1 MFLPSFKKRKICNL
15 NSYSNT
21 PKDIITN
28 KDIGNFKE
36 DFMTGQ
42 NRCMII
48 HKPFELQ
55 IDEKKYI
62 NGCKCGS
69 GSFSRVYILSS
80 KEEPEDKGKS
90 LVIKIFKSGWGYEK
104 AAVKEINSLRALK
117 DSPFIVDIVVYFK
130 ITDNH
135 IAIVTPFYNFN
146 LFKYI
151 ETYLQHTTISYDN
164 FMKVFVS
171 LLNATKCMIENGISS
186 TDMKPENIFLNVN
199 MDGTI
204 QKVVLGDFST
214 PLYLKTQDKESFN
227 YHVTT
232 KFYRAPEIIFQLD
245 IPHLKYMDLWSIACV
260 MFELHSGSIL
270 FDCDTND
277 SDLDKSNEDLVNKHV
292 SLLGCPSYSYFKKYD
307 LDYCEESV
315 YINSEKYKKFKEPNQ
330 YLIKQC
336 SEMPFGLELII
347 KFLNWDPDERPTP
360 EFALSYIEERL

>member
-1 MFLPSFKKRKICNL
+1 MSLPSFKKRKFCNL
-15 NSYSNT
+15 
-21 PKDIITN
+21 DIITD

-42 NRCMII
+42 NSCMII
-48 HKPFELQ
+48 HKPIVLN
-55 IDEKKYI
+55 I
-62 NGCKCGS
+62 NGNIVQNGYKIGKGAYS
-69 GSFSRVYILSS
+69 TVYKLI
-80 KEEPEDKGKS
+80 DKLNPRDNTKA
-90 LVIKIFKSGWGYEK
+90 LAIKIFKLGWGYKK
-104 AAVKEINSLRALK
+104 AAFKEINSLRALK
-117 DSPFIVDIVVYFK
+117 DCPFIVDIVAYFK
-130 ITDNH
+130 ITNNH
-135 IAIVTPFYNFN
+135 IAIVTPFYDCN
-146 LFKYI
+146 LLSYM
-151 ETYLQHTTISYDN
+151 ETYLQDSIISYDN
-164 FMKVFVS
+164 FMIVFVA
-171 LLNATKCMIENGISS
+171 LLNASCFMIKSGISS
-186 TDMKPENIFLNVN
+186 TDIKPENIFLNVN

-277 SDLDKSNEDLVNKHV
+277 SDLDKSNEDLVNKQI

-315 YINSEKYKKFKEPNQ
+315 YINSKKYKQFKEPNQ
-330 YLIKQC
+330 DLIELFSK
-336 SEMPFGLELII
+336 MPFGLELIL

>member
-1 MFLPSFKKRKICNL
+1 MSLPSFKKRKFCNL
-15 NSYSNT
+15 
-21 PKDIITN
+21 DIITD

-36 DFMTGQ
+36 NFMTGQ
-42 NRCMII
+42 NSCMII
-48 HKPFELQ
+48 HKPIVLN
-55 IDEKKYI
+55 I
-62 NGCKCGS
+62 NGNIVQNGYKIGKGAYS
-69 GSFSRVYILSS
+69 TVYKLI
-80 KEEPEDKGKS
+80 DKLNPRDNTKA
-90 LVIKIFKSGWGYEK
+90 LAIKIFKLGWGYKK
-104 AAVKEINSLRALK
+104 AAFKEINSLRALK
-117 DSPFIVDIVVYFK
+117 DCPFIVDIVAYFK

-214 PLYLKTQDKESFN
+214 PLNLKTQDKESFN

-245 IPHLKYMDLWSIACV
+245 IPNLKYMDLWSLGCV
-260 MFELHSGSIL
+260 LYELYYKEPL
-270 FDCDTND
+270 FKCNTND
-277 SDLDKSNEDLVNKHV
+277 SDLDKSSKDLLNKQV
-292 SLLGCPSYSYFKKYD
+292 SIFGMPLYSYLKKYKVE
-307 LDYCEESV
+307 YCEESV
-315 YINSEKYKKFKEPNQ
+315 YINSENYKKFKEPNQ
-330 YLIKQC
+330 DLIELFSK
-336 SEMPFGLELII
+336 MPFGLELIL

-360 EFALSYIEERL
+360 EFALIYIKELL